1 MNADQATNYLHALV
15 ASVTIGVILPAVL
28 LVVLLGFA
36 AGVLWRAQKRP
47 DFDIADLLREPGP
60 DGVMRV
66 STWRF
71 SSLMAFAIHSA
82 YFYASLFIKPDP
94 ELFAWYG
101 VLWGGAPAALIL
113 AENWNGNLPF
123 SKGPTQ

>member
-1 MNADQATNYLHALV
+1 VNTEQATNYLHALM
-15 ASVTIGVILPAVL
+15 ASVTIGVILPGLL

-36 AGVLWRAQKRP
+36 ALVLWRAQSRP
-47 DFDIADLLREPGP
+47 DFDIADLLREPSA
-60 DGVMRV
+60 DGSMKV

-71 SSLMAFAIHSA
+71 ASLMAFAIHSA

-101 VLWGGAPAALIL
+101 VLWGGAPAALLL
-113 AENWNGNLPF
+113 AEKWNGNLPF
-123 SKGPTQ
+123 AKGPTP